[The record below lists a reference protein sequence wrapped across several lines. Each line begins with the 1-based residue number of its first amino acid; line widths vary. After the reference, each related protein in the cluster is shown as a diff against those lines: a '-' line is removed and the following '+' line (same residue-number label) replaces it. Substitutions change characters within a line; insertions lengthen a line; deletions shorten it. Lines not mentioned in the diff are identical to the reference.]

1 MTSNIDHQNDVP
13 TATDPGD
20 ELTTAQRDAIE
31 VLATVVRERP
41 PLVAFTGA
49 GISTES
55 GIPDY
60 RGPNGLWTTGAQQPF
75 TYADFMNS
83 PERRQEWWNGLP
95 GRLAEVSRNHPNRG
109 HRALVALERA
119 GLLAATVTQNIDGLH
134 AAAGANPE
142 QLVEVHGNTRT
153 VRCTSCGTLW
163 SIADFLAAVG
173 PSDTPPPC
181 PVCGGIVKN
190 GTVAFGQPMPQRE
203 MQLAF
208 AIAQQT
214 GVMLVVGSTLL
225 VQPAARVPDVARQQG
240 AYLAIINRGDT
251 GLDAVADVRSDAPAG
266 PALEYLRDL
275 LLGDALMEDDSTA

>member
-1 MTSNIDHQNDVP
+1 MTSNTNRHPDAAMTTPPDEHL
-13 TATDPGD
+13 TAT
-20 ELTTAQRDAIE
+20 QRDAIE
-31 VLATVVRERP
+31 TLATVVRARP

-60 RGPNGLWTTGAQQPF
+60 RGPQGLWTTGAQQPF

-109 HRALVALERA
+109 HRALVELERA
-119 GLLAATVTQNIDGLH
+119 GLLAATITQNIDGLH

-153 VRCTSCGTLW
+153 IRCMSCGTLW
-163 SIADFLAAVG
+163 SIADFLTAVG

-203 MQLAF
+203 VQLAF

-225 VQPAARVPDVARQQG
+225 VQPAARVPDVARQHG
-240 AYLAIINRGDT
+240 AYLAIINRGET
-251 GLDAVADVRSDAPAG
+251 GLDAVADLRSDAPAG
-266 PALEYLRDL
+266 PALALLRDL
-275 LLGDALMEDDSTA
+275 LLGDTSLDDDSTT